1 MDVKEAIE
9 VLEELQ
15 GMTGALEHLLIKGHE
30 EVKADVEEVIS
41 LLQELEKENEELK
54 QNWMGFKEKY
64 KNCWLVGDEV
74 GVTTGNLFYLMDKF
88 LQ

>member
-1 MDVKEAIE
+1 MTDDYAF
-9 VLEELQ
+9 ELDKKNK
-15 GMTGALEHLLIKGHE
+15 I
-30 EVKADVEEVIS
+30 IN
-41 LLQELEKENEELK
+41 ELKKENEELK

-88 LQ
+88 LQQ